1 MISDLILCHKVRK
14 LFVIIITQKEEIR
27 SQIYRKTR
35 FILSIEKQIFL
46 TNCSRIFLSR
56 IESLLLANIH
66 IRFMNKKHLFTLLF
80 TLLVWTS
87 CNNQQHFI
95 TDAAYRAEVEN
106 DFQAKQ
112 AALPNGNLFAV
123 FNDQMT
129 PEEREALTFMY
140 AYMPIGDITDYSGDF
155 YLKNIRSSF
164 QARNEM
170 PWGDSIPEDI
180 FRHFVLPVRIN
191 NENLDES
198 RMVFFDELKD
208 RVKGLSLYDAVL
220 EVNHWCHE
228 KVIYTPSDGRTSS
241 PLASVKT
248 AYGRCGEEST
258 FTVAAL
264 RSVGIPARQVYT
276 PRWAHTDDNHAWVEA
291 WVNGKWY
298 FFGACEPEPVL
309 NLGWFNGPAY
319 RGMLM
324 HTKVFGKYNG
334 PEDVMER
341 TDGYTEINVI
351 DNYAPSAKAV
361 ITVMDANGKPV
372 KDALVEFK
380 IYNYA
385 EFNSVARKKTDADGK
400 CSLSAGKG
408 DMLVWASKDGKFGYS
423 KVSFGKD
430 GEVTIALNKKP
441 GDVETIALDIVP
453 PVDGS
458 IPAEVTPEQKEA
470 NAKRLLEEDAIRNKY
485 VATFYTE
492 EKAEALAKE
501 LGIDPMKTEDF
512 MIGSRGNW
520 MEIEKFLRETPAE
533 KRAQA
538 MALLD
543 VVSAKDLRDTPASV
557 FADHL
562 NNTPAVQS
570 EWFNEYIMNPRVANE
585 FLTPYKSFFA
595 ANIEPSL
602 AKQAVENPQ
611 ALVDWVK
618 NNVSINDALNAQRI
632 PIMPMGVWK
641 SRIADKGSRNI
652 FFVAVA
658 RSLGIPAR
666 IEPVARK
673 IQYFKDNAWVDVD
686 FEAAVQTT
694 AKQGKVIASYQP
706 IKALQDP
713 KYYSHFTIAK
723 VLPNGTLQTLNFE
736 RGGNVD
742 MGLGD
747 TWSGLLKKPLSMDE
761 GNYMLVTG
769 TRMANGSVLAEIE
782 FFNVEA
788 DKTTPIQLEMR
799 ESKDEIQVIG
809 NFNSE
814 NKFKRADNGEETSLL
829 ATTGRGYYIVA
840 LLGSRQEPTNHA
852 MRDIAAVKKEL
863 EDWGRG
869 IVLLFP
875 DEKGYK
881 NFDPKEFGDLPGT
894 ITYGLDIDGAI
905 QKEMATAMKLQN
917 ANTLPIFLI
926 ADTFNR
932 VVFVSQ
938 GYTIGLGE
946 QLMKDIHN
954 LNHLVSNV

>member
-14 LFVIIITQKEEIR
+14 LFAIIITQKEEIR

-35 FILSIEKQIFL
+35 FILFIEKQIFL

-112 AALPNGNLFAV
+112 AALPNGDLFAV

-298 FFGACEPEPVL
+298 FLGACEPEPVL

-361 ITVMDANGKPV
+361 ITVTDANGKPV

-441 GDVETIALDIVP
+441 GDVEMIALDIIP

-602 AKQAVENPQ
+602 AKQAIENPQ

-946 QLMKDIHN
+946 QLMKVIHK
-954 LNHLVSNV
+954 L

>member
-1 MISDLILCHKVRK
+1 MISDLILCYKVRK

-298 FFGACEPEPVL
+298 FLGACEPEPVL

-361 ITVMDANGKPV
+361 ITVTDANGKPV

-441 GDVETIALDIVP
+441 GDVETIALDIIP

-557 FADHL
+557 LTDHL

-946 QLMKDIHN
+946 QLMKVIHK
-954 LNHLVSNV
+954 L